1 MKLKSRPLIGF
12 LALTAALGLTVT
24 SVAQSRLSIGGNE
37 SNFGSRALSGGF
49 TPDPHEVSV
58 VAGGS
63 LQASN
68 MGLGAGCTG
77 FVTRKPDFILNY
89 SDAANFLRFYATSPG
104 DTTLV
109 INDAAGNWHCNDDSH
124 GGTNPTVDIR
134 NPPNGQYDIWIGTY
148 EANSNVRGK
157 LYITELQSR
166 HP

>member
-77 FVTRKPDFILNY
+77 AQRERAQEILHFLVV
-89 SDAANFLRFYATSPG
+89 AAHVSFPCCC
-104 DTTLV
+104 
-109 INDAAGNWHCNDDSH
+109 W
-124 GGTNPTVDIR
+124 
-134 NPPNGQYDIWIGTY
+134 
-148 EANSNVRGK
+148 
-157 LYITELQSR
+157 
-166 HP
+166 